1 MKKLIS
7 RIITPV
13 LAMSMLAG
21 CSSNSSQTGQ
31 TNQTDSNTNTTVSE
45 NANNNN
51 SSSDA
56 TKITIWRP
64 QDKQPIEDWYT
75 DIINSF
81 NEEYAGQYQLEQQ
94 IIIRADSFAYE
105 DKVNTAISSNTLPD
119 ILMVDG
125 PNISNYAE
133 NGIIVPLDDYIS
145 DEDKADYLDST
156 ILQDTYKNQLFAIGP
171 TESSV
176 AVYYN
181 KDMLDAIGVTAPTKI
196 EDAWTW
202 DEFYDIAKK
211 LTTDEVSG
219 ARIIMDKGE
228 GITYV
233 MQPFWVSNGTDI
245 INDEGTTSTGYLNSD
260 KGIEAATYLNR
271 FIQEGISNIDPLP
284 TEFYDGKAA
293 MMLGGSWEISVLQND
308 YPDLNWGITYF
319 PVANNGGKP
328 VSPTGDWSYTITK
341 DAKDLDAAAVA
352 LNYITSKEAVIN
364 YARAISKPPTRKSAF
379 EAMTEYN
386 EYPSSLIKEQLMETG
401 SPRPRSAVY
410 TVLSPRF
417 AEGMIDIFT
426 GADIKETLDRVASE
440 VDEEYQ
446 NNYAE

>member
-1 MKKLIS
+1 MKKLVSKIVV
-7 RIITPV
+7 PV
-13 LAMSMLAG
+13 LALSMFAG
-21 CSSNSSQTGQ
+21 CGNSSETS
-31 TNQTDSNTNTTVSE
+31 NQTDQTKGNTSANSGEVTKVTV
-45 NANNNN
+45 
-51 SSSDA
+51 
-56 TKITIWRP
+56 WRP
-64 QDKQPIEDWYT
+64 QDKQPIEDWY
-75 DIINSF
+75 IERIESF
-81 NEEYAGQYQLEQQ
+81 NKEYAGKYELEQQ

-125 PNISNYAE
+125 PNISNYAA
-133 NGIIVPLDDYIS
+133 NNIIIPIDDYIS
-145 DEDKADYLDST
+145 EEDKADYLDST
-156 ILQDTYKNQLFAIGP
+156 IVQDTYDNKLFAIGP

-176 AVYYN
+176 ALYYN
-181 KDMLDAIGVTAPTKI
+181 KDMLDAIGVTAPTKL

-228 GITYV
+228 GVTYV
-233 MQPFWVSNGTDI
+233 MEPFWVSNGTDI
-245 INDEGTTSTGYLNSD
+245 INAEGTTSTGYLNSD
-260 KGIEAATYLNR
+260 KGIEAATYLNK

-308 YPDLNWGITYF
+308 YPDLNWGVTYF
-319 PVANNGGKP
+319 PVANGGKP
-328 VSPTGDWSYTITK
+328 ASPTGDWSYTITK
-341 DAKDLDAAAVA
+341 DAKDLDAASTA
-352 LNYITSKEAVIN
+352 LNWLTNQEATIN
-364 YARAISKPPTRKSAF
+364 YAKAISKPPTRKSAF

-386 EYPSSLIKEQLMETG
+386 EYPQSIIKEQLMETG
-401 SPRPRSAVY
+401 SPRPRTPVY

>member
-1 MKKLIS
+1 MKKLVSKIVV
-7 RIITPV
+7 PV
-13 LAMSMLAG
+13 LALSMFAG
-21 CSSNSSQTGQ
+21 CGNSSETSNQADQTKGNASANSGEV
-31 TNQTDSNTNTTVSE
+31 TKVTV
-45 NANNNN
+45 
-51 SSSDA
+51 
-56 TKITIWRP
+56 WRP

-75 DIINSF
+75 ERIESF
-81 NEEYAGQYQLEQQ
+81 NKEYAGKYELEQQ

-125 PNISNYAE
+125 PNISNYAA
-133 NGIIVPLDDYIS
+133 NNIIVPIDDYIS
-145 DEDKADYLDST
+145 EEDKADYLDST
-156 ILQDTYKNQLFAIGP
+156 IVQDTYDNKLFAIGP

-176 AVYYN
+176 ALYYN
-181 KDMLDAIGVTAPTKI
+181 KDMLDAIGVTAPTKL

-228 GITYV
+228 GVTYV
-233 MQPFWVSNGTDI
+233 MEPFWVSNGTDI
-245 INDEGTTSTGYLNSD
+245 INAEGTTSTGYLNSD
-260 KGIEAATYLNR
+260 KGIEAATYLNK

-308 YPDLNWGITYF
+308 YPDLNWGVTYF
-319 PVANNGGKP
+319 PVANGGKP

-341 DAKDLDAAAVA
+341 DAKDLDAASTA
-352 LNYITSKEAVIN
+352 LNWLTNQEATIN
-364 YARAISKPPTRKSAF
+364 YAKAISKPPTRKSAF

-386 EYPSSLIKEQLMETG
+386 EYPQSIIKEQLMETG
-401 SPRPRSAVY
+401 SPRPRTPVY

>member
-1 MKKLIS
+1 MKKLVSKIVV
-7 RIITPV
+7 PV
-13 LAMSMLAG
+13 LALSMFAG
-21 CSSNSSQTGQ
+21 CGNSSETSNQADQTKG
-31 TNQTDSNTNTTVSE
+31 NTSANSGEVTKVTV
-45 NANNNN
+45 
-51 SSSDA
+51 
-56 TKITIWRP
+56 WRP
-64 QDKQPIEDWYT
+64 QDKQPIEDWY
-75 DIINSF
+75 IERIESF
-81 NEEYAGQYQLEQQ
+81 NKEYAGKYELEQQ

-125 PNISNYAE
+125 PNISNYAA
-133 NGIIVPLDDYIS
+133 NNIIIPIDDYIS
-145 DEDKADYLDST
+145 EEDKADYLDST
-156 ILQDTYKNQLFAIGP
+156 IVQDTYDNKLFAIGP

-176 AVYYN
+176 ALYYN
-181 KDMLDAIGVTAPTKI
+181 KDMLDAIGVTPPTKL

-228 GITYV
+228 GVTYV
-233 MQPFWVSNGTDI
+233 MEPFWVSNGTDI
-245 INDEGTTSTGYLNSD
+245 INAEGTTSTGYLNSD
-260 KGIEAATYLNR
+260 KGIEAATYLNK

-308 YPDLNWGITYF
+308 YPDLNWGVTYF
-319 PVANNGGKP
+319 PVANGGKP

-341 DAKDLDAAAVA
+341 DAKDLDAASTA
-352 LNYITSKEAVIN
+352 LNWLTNQEATIN
-364 YARAISKPPTRKSAF
+364 YAKAISKPPTRKSAF

-386 EYPSSLIKEQLMETG
+386 EYPQSIIKEQLMETG
-401 SPRPRSAVY
+401 SPRPRTPVY

>member
-1 MKKLIS
+1 MKKLVSKIVV
-7 RIITPV
+7 PV
-13 LAMSMLAG
+13 LALSMFAG
-21 CSSNSSQTGQ
+21 CGNSSETSNQSDQTKG
-31 TNQTDSNTNTTVSE
+31 NTSANSGEVTKVTV
-45 NANNNN
+45 
-51 SSSDA
+51 
-56 TKITIWRP
+56 WRP

-75 DIINSF
+75 ERIESF
-81 NEEYAGQYQLEQQ
+81 NKEYAGKYELEQQ

-125 PNISNYAE
+125 PNISNYAA
-133 NGIIVPLDDYIS
+133 NNIIIPIDDYIS
-145 DEDKADYLDST
+145 EEDKADYLDST
-156 ILQDTYKNQLFAIGP
+156 IVQDTYDNKLFAIGP

-176 AVYYN
+176 ALYYN
-181 KDMLDAIGVTAPTKI
+181 KDMLDAIGVTPPTKL

-228 GITYV
+228 GVTYV
-233 MQPFWVSNGTDI
+233 MEPFWVSNGTDI
-245 INDEGTTSTGYLNSD
+245 INAEGTTSTGYLNSD
-260 KGIEAATYLNR
+260 KGIEAATYLNK

-308 YPDLNWGITYF
+308 YPDLNWGVTYF
-319 PVANNGGKP
+319 PVANGGKP
-328 VSPTGDWSYTITK
+328 ASPTGDWSYTITK
-341 DAKDLDAAAVA
+341 DAKDLDAASTA
-352 LNYITSKEAVIN
+352 LNWLTNQEATIN
-364 YARAISKPPTRKSAF
+364 YAKAISKPPTRKSAF

-386 EYPSSLIKEQLMETG
+386 EYPQSIIKEQLMETG
-401 SPRPRSAVY
+401 SPRPRTPVY